1 MKNLEVAKKYEEYMI
16 EMRRYFHENPELS
29 NMEDKT
35 VEKIC
40 GELDAMGIEYVVI
53 PNGGILAKIVGKA
66 EGRKVLLRAD
76 IDALPVLETPDNLK
90 EGGRTCVSK
99 VPGVMHACGHD
110 GHIAMLLGAA
120 KILLEK
126 KEEIEGTGYLYART
140 F

>member
-66 EGRKVLLRAD
+66 EGRKVLL
-76 IDALPVLETPDNLK
+76 
-90 EGGRTCVSK
+90 
-99 VPGVMHACGHD
+99 
-110 GHIAMLLGAA
+110 
-120 KILLEK
+120 
-126 KEEIEGTGYLYART
+126 
-140 F
+140 